1 MVDGLDVGAGYYS
14 QDTNSTVDTGTYGQ
28 EEGTAYIKY
37 STGPVSLGYQKGVVV
52 DFTGGA
58 EESQFTNQY
67 YGISYKVSDN
77 LSLSYN
83 EMESRKSNNT
93 TDIEQDFDSISLS
106 YTVGGMTIGIA
117 DADVSNASYSSG
129 RAQDET
135 SVSLSIAF

>member
-1 MVDGLDVGAGYYS
+1 MCIRDSYYS
-14 QDTNSTVDTGTYGQ
+14 QDTDATVDSGSYGQ

-58 EESQFTNQY
+58 EESQYTNQY

-83 EMESRKSNNT
+83 EMESRRVNGM
-93 TDIEQDFDSISLS
+93 DVEQDFDSISLS
-106 YTVGGMTIGIA
+106 YSVGGMTIGIA
-117 DADVSNASYSSG
+117 DADVSNASYTSG
-129 RAQDET
+129 RAMDET
-135 SVSLSIAF
+135 SISLSIAF